1 MSPTE
6 QFEHSCIALGAEVYG
21 RRQIAD
27 KRVARNAFERLT
39 AQYPDQCD
47 GWLGLA
53 AADGAQRDVLE
64 HAYRVI
70 DTAGELIAA
79 SDVAADAL
87 DFVFDTG
94 LYVTLPASGA
104 DGAILALAAARTV
117 GGEFESAHALIDQR
131 IQHTQRLFAGWML
144 AVIYF
149 KAKRWHDVRRVL
161 APLTPQVNPDNGND
175 PYLYQAMSV
184 AQGLSEAYL
193 GMWDQAYERLRKMG
207 RGPIP
212 TASGDALLYAGVSAR
227 ALGHTDEATTL
238 LNEAYAVNGIDETV
252 RAQIATALSDPGYGI
267 IPTTAARIDARSDY
281 WDSATEPGEK
291 DFAHQL
297 GAERRAE
304 LNAEADAELAELVG
318 MADVKEQIERQV
330 ASAVQDKRRAAR
342 GLPVRHKSKHLVL
355 KGPPGTGKTKLA
367 RIIAKKYCAS
377 GVLPAYMFREVG
389 RSDLVDKVIGGSEH
403 KITTVINEIVDNG
416 GGVLF
421 IDEAY
426 MLTSTNSDN
435 DFGPIVLGVLLPA
448 LTNHAD
454 ILMVIVAGYAD
465 LMDQL
470 VDSNEGLRSR
480 FTRSITLSSYA
491 VDDLLEITLRKA
503 ALGGSVIEDVQPLR
517 DTYASLWKSTAL
529 DSNGERRPAI
539 DVLGNGRLA
548 ENLIGFAE
556 EERDFRLHREG
567 KGDDVTDEEMQVIT
581 SADLRTALAREIARV
596 ERDSRIELSSDTTG
610 EPR

>member
-1 MSPTE
+1 MSLTE

-27 KRVARNAFERLT
+27 KGAARNAFERLT
-39 AQYPDQCD
+39 AQHPDQCD

-53 AADGAQRDVLE
+53 AAGGARRDILE
-64 HAYRVI
+64 HAYRAI
-70 DTAGELIAA
+70 DTAGELIAG
-79 SDVAADAL
+79 SDVAANAL
-87 DFVFDTG
+87 DFTFDTG
-94 LYVTLPASGA
+94 LYVSLPARGA
-104 DGAILALAAARTV
+104 DGAILALAAARAADR
-117 GGEFESAHALIDQR
+117 EFDAAHALIDQR
-131 IQHTQRLFAGWML
+131 IQHAQPVLAGWML

-149 KAKRWHDVRRVL
+149 KAKRWHDARRVL
-161 APLTPQVNPDNGND
+161 APLTPQINSDTD

-212 TASGDALLYAGVSAR
+212 AACGDALLTAAVSAR

-238 LNEAYAVNGIDETV
+238 LNEAYAVDGIDESV
-252 RAQIATALSDPGYGI
+252 RSTIATALSDPAYGI

-281 WDSATEPGEK
+281 WDASTEPGEK

-304 LNAEADAELAELVG
+304 LDAEADAELAQLVG
-318 MADVKEQIERQV
+318 MTDVKEQIERQV
-330 ASAVQDKRRAAR
+330 ASAVADQRRAKR
-342 GLPVRHKSKHLVL
+342 GLPVRHKAKHLVI
-355 KGPPGTGKTKLA
+355 KGPPGTGKTTLA
-367 RIIAKKYCAS
+367 RAVAKKSCAA
-377 GVLPAYMFREVG
+377 GIIPAYMFEEVG
-389 RSDLVDKVIGGSEH
+389 RADLVDKVIGGSEH
-403 KITTVINEIVDNG
+403 KVATLINKIVANG

-426 MLTSTNSDN
+426 LLTSTNSEN
-435 DFGPIVLGVLLPA
+435 DFGPIVLGILLPA

-465 LMDQL
+465 LMDQF

-480 FTRSITLSSYA
+480 FTRSITLPTYT
-491 VDDLLEITLRKA
+491 VDELVEITVLKA
-503 ALGGSVIEDVQPLR
+503 TLGGSVIEDLQPLR
-517 DTYASLWKSTAL
+517 DAYTSLSKSTAL
-529 DSNGERRPAI
+529 DSTKTRRPAI

-567 KGDDVTDEEMQVIT
+567 KGDDATDEEMQLIT
-581 SADLRTALAREIARV
+581 SEDLKTALAREIARA
-596 ERDSRIELSSDTTG
+596 EHENHIELSSDITG
-610 EPR
+610 ASR